1 MALPSSGVS
10 LSLAQIQSEFGG
22 SNPISLSEYYFNGT
36 YVTSNNTNVP
46 TSGATISISNFYGAV
61 KAIVVEYQLIGAGG
75 AGGHGLW
82 NGYSSTRAPSGG
94 SSSITGAAIT
104 NITAAGGLGG
114 LDAYDNP
121 GTAPDPNRN
130 GVGTVYG
137 AGGIAGPSY
146 YSETYSPG
154 GNAPSTSYG
163 AGGGGA
169 GGDHSSTYDSSGG
182 AGGGGQAG
190 TYRTGTWLLVPGTQL
205 SVSIG
210 SRGLDDGNGNS
221 PGGAGANGYAR
232 FRKNDGAWTNFTSN
246 GTYTV

>member
-1 MALPSSGVS
+1 MALPSSG
-10 LSLAQIQSEFGG
+10 LITLAQIQAEFGG
-22 SNPISLSEYYFNGT
+22 SNPISLSEYYRNGA

-46 TSGATISISNFYGAV
+46 TSGAISLSNFYGAV
-61 KAIVVEYQLIGAGG
+61 RGLIVEYQLIGAGG
-75 AGGHGLW
+75 AGGHGNW
-82 NGYSSTRAPSGG
+82 NSYATTRAPSGG

-121 GTAPDPNRN
+121 GTAPDPDRD

-137 AGGIAGPSY
+137 PGGVAGPSY
-146 YSETYSPG
+146 AAETYSPG
-154 GNAPSTSYG
+154 GDAPSTSYG

-169 GGDHSSTYDSSGG
+169 GGDKSSTFDSSGG

-190 TYRTGTWLLVPGTQL
+190 TYLTGTWLLVPGTQL

-210 SRGLDDGNGNS
+210 SKGLDDGNGAS

-232 FRKNDGAWTNFTSN
+232 IRKDGGAWTNFTSN

>member
-1 MALPSSGVS
+1 MAIQSSGVIT
-10 LSLAQIQSEFGG
+10 LQDIEDEFGG
-22 SNPISLSEYYFNGT
+22 TGVISLSEYYRNGS
-36 YVTSNNTNVP
+36 YVTANNTSVP
-46 TSGATISISNFYGAV
+46 TSGQISLGDFYGAD
-61 KAIVVEYQLIGAGG
+61 KGLTVEYQLIGAGG
-75 AGGHGLW
+75 AGGHGNW
-82 NGYSSTRAPSGG
+82 DSYATTRAPSGG

-121 GTAPDPNRN
+121 STAPHPDRD

-137 AGGIAGPSY
+137 LGGVAGPSY
-146 YSETYSPG
+146 TSETYSPG
-154 GNAPSTSYG
+154 GDAPSTSYG

-169 GGDHSSTYDSSGG
+169 GGDWPGTFDSSGG

-205 SVSIG
+205 SISIG
-210 SRGLDDGNGNS
+210 TKGTDDGDGAS

-232 FRKNDGAWTNFTSN
+232 IRKDGGAWTNFTSN